1 MASTLRQSKECLP
14 QGWWLYGRDLELAR
28 QLQVQRIAGCKS
40 GEVQA
45 FEIAQ
50 LTYLG
55 DYSTCYQWLD
65 RTNASQFRFGRQAKC
80 RALLAQGEAGGW
92 HALADQAALEQLREI
107 EELLSRSGKGLVID
121 LVGGIGDQLQMVA
134 LVLALNS
141 RGSFHSRL
149 WLRPCESN
157 ARLVADWLQSTRAS
171 EYLVWPEDEIVAF
184 CPSPYFRA
192 LLSGTNEV
200 LDYQPLAEAAVGQ
213 MAEANCTHILCC
225 WRTKPDRLNPLTSF
239 SRSFPF
245 RTVFS
250 ALEQWQPVLE
260 ERGIRLQD
268 LSDYIKEEQEL
279 LQQRFPFVD
288 FIRREVRSLADT
300 YGYISQ
306 CKHIIS
312 VDTSLT
318 HLAVTSGREVHLLLP
333 LFTDERWVELLEVS
347 GVYRDCVV
355 PHRQTSFHD
364 WDAPLRS
371 VTDALGFVLA

>member
-1 MASTLRQSKECLP
+1 M
-14 QGWWLYGRDLELAR
+14 
-28 QLQVQRIAGCKS
+28 QVQRIADCES
-40 GEVQA
+40 GEGQA

-65 RTNASQFRFGRQAKC
+65 RTSASQFRFGRQARC
-80 RALLAQGEAGGW
+80 RALLAEGRLEGW
-92 HALADQAALEQLREI
+92 HALADQVVFEQLRDI
-107 EELLSRSGKGLVID
+107 EDLLSRPGKGLVID
-121 LVGGIGDQLQMVA
+121 LVGGIGDQLQTSA
-134 LVLALNS
+134 LVMALNS
-141 RGSFHSRL
+141 CGSFQGRL
-149 WLRPCESN
+149 WLRPSGPN
-157 ARLVADWLQSTRAS
+157 ARLVDAWLQSTHAS
-171 EYLVWPEDEIVAF
+171 EYLVWPEDEILGF
-184 CPSPYFRA
+184 CPSPFFRA

-200 LDYQPLAEAAVGQ
+200 LDYQPLAEVAVGQ
-213 MAEANCTHILCC
+213 MAGASSTHILCC

-239 SRSFPF
+239 SRSLPF

-250 ALEQWQPVLE
+250 ALEQWQPECE

-268 LSDYIKEEQEL
+268 LSDYTKEEQEL
-279 LQQRFPFVD
+279 LQLRFPFVE

-318 HLAVTSGREVHLLLP
+318 HLAATSGRQVHLLLP
-333 LFTDERWVELLEVS
+333 LFPDERWVELLTVA

-355 PHRQTSFHD
+355 PHRQTCFHD

-371 VTDALGFVLA
+371 VTEALGLVLA